1 LSAVARSVGLA
12 HIVRQD
18 DGTSTGIW
26 GNYVLKSAFQPI
38 FAFRDG
44 KVSIAAFEGLLRPF
58 RNGEGVPPGVF
69 FNAIPAG
76 DRLHVETLARTLHL
90 LNAGR
95 FLDPAAALFI
105 NFDPSVF
112 ADPAIADHA
121 LREMRLVL
129 HEAGIDPRRI
139 VCEVTE
145 QKSASQDTLYGFV
158 AALRRHGFRI
168 AVDDYGADDSDMQ
181 RIRELKPD
189 VVKFDAHWITHLM
202 ESSPSFALL
211 ATMVQTFA
219 AQGIATVFEGIEEGW
234 QLDLAE
240 KSGASMVQGYVLARP
255 EIVPTRFSIFRN
267 PAAAP
272 VVAPAAAVPA
282 PAATGVLSVPP
293 AAPAPA
299 SLAERRELHTAR
311 ARHARVFGRRGAAS

>member
-1 LSAVARSVGLA
+1 M
-12 HIVRQD
+12 
-18 DGTSTGIW
+18 
-26 GNYVLKSAFQPI
+26 
-38 FAFRDG
+38 
-44 KVSIAAFEGLLRPF
+44 SIAAFEGLLRPF
-58 RNGEGVPPGVF
+58 RNDEGIPPGVF
-69 FNAIPAG
+69 FNNIPAG

-90 LNAGR
+90 LNAGK
-95 FLDPAAALFI
+95 FLDPATSLFI

-112 ADPAIADHA
+112 ADPTIAEHA

-145 QKSASQDTLYGFV
+145 QKSASQDTLYSFV

-202 ESSPSFALL
+202 ESSAGFALL

-219 AQGIATVFEGIEEGW
+219 SQGIATVFEGIEEGW
-234 QLDLAE
+234 QLELAE
-240 KSGASMVQGYVLARP
+240 RSGASMVQGYVLARP
-255 EIVPTRFSIFRN
+255 EIVPTRFSIFSEQ
-267 PAAAP
+267 AAAP
-272 VVAPAAAVPA
+272 VAAPAPVVPVPDAAETGSVAPPAAA
-282 PAATGVLSVPP
+282 
-293 AAPAPA
+293 APA
-299 SLAERRELHTAR
+299 SLAVRRELHAER